1 MNPNFSDRLLVS
13 PSSLQVF
20 RQTMGLPA
28 WIEINGNR
36 GELVEPWRGSVAE
49 RWTPYAVA
57 KALGIDRHTA
67 AKYVT
72 AIAD

>member
-1 MNPNFSDRLLVS
+1 
-13 PSSLQVF
+13 
-20 RQTMGLPA
+20 MGLPA

-49 RWTPYAVA
+49 RWTPYAIA

-72 AIAD
+72 AIADLSTSWTAVGPTLLFKNSREG